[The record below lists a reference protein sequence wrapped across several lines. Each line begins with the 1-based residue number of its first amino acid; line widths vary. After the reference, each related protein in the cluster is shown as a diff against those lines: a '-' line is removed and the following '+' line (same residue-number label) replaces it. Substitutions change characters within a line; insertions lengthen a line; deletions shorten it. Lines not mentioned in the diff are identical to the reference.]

1 MIFSLAPSNGCI
13 TWCVTFPMSANFSL
27 HPCLLKIFQC
37 QCPKPCFLPSHP
49 LDVAQPLFLI
59 YLLPVQD
66 ASGVPLINTAR
77 SSATPWGGGAG
88 RAVCATTQPSR
99 AAYISSSLQNCVWA
113 SSRRK
118 LFQTLASWHIPYF
131 PSRPSV
137 RMWSLPRSPCPLRA
151 GPHSSFSVTEA

>member
-13 TWCVTFPMSANFSL
+13 TWCVTFPMSANFL

-37 QCPKPCFLPSHP
+37 QCPKPCFLPFHP

-59 YLLPVQD
+59 YLLLVQD
-66 ASGVPLINTAR
+66 ASGVP
-77 SSATPWGGGAG
+77 SSTLLGHRPPLPPGGGGGGLCNHSA
-88 RAVCATTQPSR
+88 SR